1 MSEFS
6 DHPLSRS
13 RWGVV
18 VLASLVIF
26 GPIAIDMYLPAM
38 PQIGRQFGAD
48 SGAVQWT
55 LSAFLA
61 GFCVGM
67 LVYGPVSDAVGRRP
81 VLLFGIV
88 LFLVA
93 SVMCALAPDL
103 DWLIVARFFQAVGG
117 GAPAVMSRTMVRDIF
132 PRNDAAR
139 VLSMVAL
146 VTALTPMLAPLV
158 GGQVLTV
165 ASWSAIFVVLAAFS
179 AVVLAVSLRW
189 VPETYPPERRSG
201 LRLGS
206 AVGAYAR
213 LATDRA
219 AWGCV
224 LAAGGAFAAMFA
236 YIAGTPFVY
245 IDYFA
250 VSPQAYGLLFAI
262 NIVAQMACTWINGRL
277 VRRRDLLDLS
287 RWAARGGLAGAGV
300 LAVSAFTGWGGLA
313 GIAVPLLAVVGVTV
327 VQASNLT
334 ARMMALYP
342 HNAGAAVAALTASMF
357 GAGAVSSLAVSLLND
372 GTPRAMALVILGC
385 AAVSAAGAARWF
397 SAGRS
402 G

>member
-6 DHPLSRS
+6 DHPLARS

-26 GPIAIDMYLPAM
+26 GPIAIDLYLPAM
-38 PQIGRQFGAD
+38 PQIGRQFAVD

-61 GFCVGM
+61 GFCLGM

-93 SVMCALAPDL
+93 SVMCALAPNVG
-103 DWLIVARFFQAVGG
+103 WLIAARFFQAVGG
-117 GAPAVMSRTMVRDIF
+117 GAPAVMSRTIVRDIF
-132 PRNDAAR
+132 PRHDAAR

-146 VTALTPMLAPLV
+146 VTALTPMLAPLI
-158 GGQVLTV
+158 GGQILTV
-165 ASWSAIFVVLAAFS
+165 APWPVVFAVLAAY
-179 AVVLAVSLRW
+179 AALVLLVSLRTI
-189 VPETYPPERRSG
+189 PESYPVERRSG
-201 LRLGS
+201 LRLG
-206 AVGAYAR
+206 AAMAIYGR

-224 LAAGGAFAAMFA
+224 LAAGGSFAAMFA

-245 IDYFA
+245 IDYFG
-250 VSPQAYGLLFAI
+250 VPPQAYGLLFAA
-262 NIVAQMACTWINGRL
+262 NIVSQMACTWINGRL
-277 VRRRDLLDLS
+277 VRGGDLLVLS
-287 RWAARGGLAGAGV
+287 RRAGWIGLAGAV
-300 LAVSAFTGWGGLA
+300 LLTLSALTGWGGLA
-313 GIAVPLLAVVGVTV
+313 GIAVSLLPVIGVTV
-327 VQASNLT
+327 ALSSNLT

-357 GAGAVSSLAVSLLND
+357 GAGALSSLAVSLFND
-372 GTPRAMALVILGC
+372 GTPKAMALVILGC
-385 AAVSAAGAARWF
+385 ALVSVAGSARWF
-397 SAGRS
+397 SAGRTP
-402 G
+402 